1 MCRAVGGDP
10 AKTPPLSSSSKLK
23 TACNLIPSSPPSTK
37 QSTGP
42 LRTCCLCHGFLGRL
56 RLSIQRPRVQS
67 SPPTPRVNVSYLSL
81 VWNQRSVP
89 MVLPALP
96 PAFTSTCLTSSPV
109 SPGAAAFMLHVA
121 WVFPGHPDRL
131 KPPPSPHSKPIPESP
146 PRPLSFWLPLISQCR
161 PKGCPCTRPSF
172 LWTHRQCARVHFC
185 SSKSKVPL
193 LVLMKFHP

>member
-1 MCRAVGGDP
+1 
-10 AKTPPLSSSSKLK
+10 
-23 TACNLIPSSPPSTK
+23 
-37 QSTGP
+37 
-42 LRTCCLCHGFLGRL
+42 
-56 RLSIQRPRVQS
+56 
-67 SPPTPRVNVSYLSL
+67 
-81 VWNQRSVP
+81 

-172 LWTHRQCARVHFC
+172 LWTHRQCARTLLARPNSP
-185 SSKSKVPL
+185 SSPVFTLAFPSSLPAFPLGIPLASFISLQAHKHGFSELRPGLLPFSLTLGNILTASASPVIRMLAIPSLFLTAAIHLDSSIGTWKSTYPNPN
-193 LVLMKFHP
+193 FH